1 MRENRH
7 KQTGIDRRGFLGAA
21 GALTGA
27 GVLGFEARG
36 QSTRAG
42 AANGK
47 ARNLIL
53 AVADGLSAGAIA
65 IADAALRERDGT
77 TSRWL
82 SLMNDPQA
90 RTALIA
96 TAPADGPLTDSA
108 ASASAWAIGER
119 VNYGAISHTPDG
131 RTPEPLFLRAK
142 QSGRRLG
149 LVTTAPLTDATP
161 AAMLCNAISR
171 SDHTSI
177 ARQMLD
183 RGLDL
188 GIGGGARYFQGDD
201 IAHHADRIVTTRAA
215 LEERLARDDEP
226 LIALL
231 DDGFMPHALDRAPQ
245 DLTQPEAATM
255 ALRRLAEAPGGFCL
269 LFENENTD
277 NASHANDAASLL
289 HDYLDFE
296 AALDALI
303 RFTEE
308 RDDTLLVVTTD
319 HGCGNP
325 GFSESRAEGTEQL
338 RRLLGGRRSFRWVLN
353 AFRAMPDGDRTAE
366 SLAALLHDATGA
378 ALTETDIRFLRAA
391 MLGDQANPY
400 RAASRTSSVMG
411 AVLANHLGVAFS
423 SPHHTTDL
431 VIATAIGPG
440 SESLPVQCHHTDLHD
455 VMASALGLAGG

>member
-1 MRENRH
+1 MTERRD
-7 KQTGIDRRGFLGAA
+7 KQPYVDRRGFLGTA
-21 GALTGA
+21 GALAGA
-27 GVLGFEARG
+27 TVLGLEARA
-36 QSTRAG
+36 QSTRAARVDG
-42 AANGK
+42 Q

-65 IADAALRERDGT
+65 IADAALRERDGSA
-77 TSRWL
+77 SRWL
-82 SLMNDPQA
+82 SLMNDPHA
-90 RTALIA
+90 RTALVA

-108 ASASAWAIGER
+108 ASASSWAIGER

-131 RTPEPLFLRAK
+131 RTPAPLFLRAK
-142 QSGRRLG
+142 QSGRKIG

-177 ARQMLD
+177 ARQMID

-188 GIGGGARYFQGDD
+188 GIGGGARYFQRDE
-201 IAHHADRIVTTRAA
+201 IANQTDRIVTTRAA
-215 LEERLARDDEP
+215 LEARLSRSEEP

-231 DDGFMPHALDRAPQ
+231 DDGFMPHALDRSAQ
-245 DLTQPEAATM
+245 DLTQPEAAMM
-255 ALRRLAEAPGGFCL
+255 ALRRLANAPGGFCL

-296 AALDALI
+296 AALEALI
-303 RFTEE
+303 RFTQE

-325 GFSESRAEGTEQL
+325 GFSDSRAEGTEQL
-338 RRLLGGRRSFRWVLN
+338 RRLLGGRRSFRWVLDT
-353 AFRAMPDGDRTAE
+353 FRAMPDGERTAE
-366 SLAALLHDATGA
+366 ALSSLLHDATGA
-378 ALTETDIRFLRAA
+378 TLTETDVRFLRAA

-440 SESLPVQCHHTDLHD
+440 SEALPTHCHHSDLHD
-455 VMASALGLAGG
+455 VMARALGLEG